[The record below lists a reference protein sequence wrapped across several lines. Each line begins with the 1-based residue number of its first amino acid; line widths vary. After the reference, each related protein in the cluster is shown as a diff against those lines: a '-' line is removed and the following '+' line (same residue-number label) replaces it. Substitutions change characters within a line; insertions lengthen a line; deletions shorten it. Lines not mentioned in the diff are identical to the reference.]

1 MLKKFKSWI
10 GKDPGKRKKKEE
22 VEKEEIRK
30 KELLERYNNGE
41 ILKADGKTD
50 NKEHIKILEEK
61 RNGSKEITE

>member
-1 MLKKFKSWI
+1 MQKKFKSWI
-10 GKDPGKRKKKEE
+10 GKLPGKRKKKDN
-22 VEKEEIRK
+22 KEEIRK